1 MLLFLKP
8 DFVEAA
14 IIFVLTMSILLLIFI
29 PKMLFLRKERRHATD
44 RASHSSDHSFSNGAE
59 AYIHSLRVMGQKR
72 FSKESRKE
80 TQMAIQIDSLEA
92 TEIVSGITKREV
104 EDLRQLLIQIGT
116 IDDMTDLRSLV
127 QSIGIVISDDELFR
141 GDQWKSAM
149 DDISEEEYQDPTVSE
164 EEDQEH
170 A

>member
-1 MLLFLKP
+1 
-8 DFVEAA
+8 
-14 IIFVLTMSILLLIFI
+14 
-29 PKMLFLRKERRHATD
+29 
-44 RASHSSDHSFSNGAE
+44 
-59 AYIHSLRVMGQKR
+59 MGQKR

-149 DDISEEEYQDPTVSE
+149 DDISEEEYQDPTVYE
-164 EEDQEH
+164 EEDQEY

>member
-29 PKMLFLRKERRHATD
+29 PKMLFLRKERRHAMD

-59 AYIHSLRVMGQKR
+59 SYIHSLKVMGQKR

-92 TEIVSGITKREV
+92 TEVVSGITKREV